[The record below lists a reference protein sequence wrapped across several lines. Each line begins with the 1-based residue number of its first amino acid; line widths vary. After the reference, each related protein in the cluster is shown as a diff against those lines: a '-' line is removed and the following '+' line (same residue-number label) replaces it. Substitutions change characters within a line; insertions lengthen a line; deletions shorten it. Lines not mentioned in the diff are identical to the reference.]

1 MTKLRLTITFEMEY
15 EPTPDFYMDKTP
27 LGMLQ
32 TDISN
37 AKRYPLEF
45 IDAHK
50 YKTIVSGE
58 VVGNKI
64 NEWQDEGK

>member
-1 MTKLRLTITFEMEY
+1 MTKIRLTITFDIEY
-15 EPTPDFYMDKTP
+15 CPIEAFYMDKTP

-45 IDAHK
+45 IDEHK

-58 VVGNKI
+58 VVGEEK
-64 NEWQDEGK
+64 